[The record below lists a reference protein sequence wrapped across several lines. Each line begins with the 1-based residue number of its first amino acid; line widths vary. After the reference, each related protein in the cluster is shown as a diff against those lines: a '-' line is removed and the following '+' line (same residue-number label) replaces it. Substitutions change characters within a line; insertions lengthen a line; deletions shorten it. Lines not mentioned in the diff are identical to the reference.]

1 MEGAVT
7 QHRVRTLA
15 LVRDARRFV
24 LAVRH
29 ARRGERFWT
38 LPGGFSNIGES
49 LEETL
54 IREVGEET
62 GYRVSVDYL
71 VSVFEIGSS
80 RWDPRRLELCFACE
94 IIDVDATL
102 RRGTDGIVEVNW
114 LNPNIAYD
122 DFLPSKLLPL
132 LRVNVRGV
140 YLGNITDTE
149 HPLKK

>member
-15 LVRDARRFV
+15 VVRDERGFV

-54 IREVGEET
+54 VREVGEET
-62 GYRVSVDYL
+62 GYRVRVDYL
-71 VSVFEIGSS
+71 VTVFEIGSS
-80 RWDPRRLELCFACE
+80 RWEPRRLELCFACE
-94 IIDVDATL
+94 VTEVDATL
-102 RRGTDGIVEVNW
+102 RRGSDGIVEVGW
-114 LNPNIAYD
+114 LDPNITYD

-132 LRVNVRGV
+132 LRNNTRGL
-140 YLGNITDTE
+140 YLGNITDTG

>member
-15 LVRDARRFV
+15 VVRDERGFV

-54 IREVGEET
+54 VREVGEET
-62 GYRVSVDYL
+62 GYRVRVDHL
-71 VSVFEIGSS
+71 VTVFEIGSN
-80 RWDPRRLELCFACE
+80 RWEPRRLELCFACD
-94 IIDVDATL
+94 IIEVDATL
-102 RRGTDGIVEVNW
+102 RRADGIVDVGW
-114 LNPNIAYD
+114 LDPYAAYD
-122 DFLPSKLLPL
+122 DFLPSKLFAL
-132 LRVNVRGV
+132 LRDNTSVL
-140 YLGNITDTE
+140 YLGNITDTN
-149 HPLKK
+149 HPLTK

>member
-7 QHRVRTLA
+7 QQRVRTLA
-15 LVRDARRFV
+15 VVRDERGFV
-24 LAVRH
+24 LSVRH

-54 IREVGEET
+54 VREVGEET
-62 GYRVSVDYL
+62 GYRVRVDHL
-71 VSVFEIGSS
+71 AFVFEIGSS
-80 RWDPRRLELCFACE
+80 RWEPRRLELCFACE
-94 IIDVDATL
+94 IIEEDATL
-102 RRGTDGIVEVNW
+102 RRGADGIVEVGW
-114 LNPNIAYD
+114 LNPNIAHD

-132 LRVNVRGV
+132 INLNTSGL
-140 YLGNITDTE
+140 YLGNITDTD